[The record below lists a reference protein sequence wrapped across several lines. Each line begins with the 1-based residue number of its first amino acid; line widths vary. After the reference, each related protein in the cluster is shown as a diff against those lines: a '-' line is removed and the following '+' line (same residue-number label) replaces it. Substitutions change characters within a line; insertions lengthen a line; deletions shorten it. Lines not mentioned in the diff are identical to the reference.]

1 MTKRL
6 VVCLTT
12 LAFLCVGSA
21 ASAGSPDEA
30 AIIEVVDRAY
40 VHGIHID
47 RDTEKVRSGFHESFV
62 MFVKSDEGVNHV
74 TRDAWIER
82 MEASKA
88 KGEQGPRPKNTAK
101 ISVLDQADDAAV
113 VKVDLFRDGK
123 HTFTDYISVYRFAD
137 EWKLVGKIY
146 HRY

>member
-6 VVCLTT
+6 AVCLTT
-12 LAFLCVGSA
+12 LVFLGVGSA
-21 ASAGSPDEA
+21 AFAGGPDEA
-30 AIIEVVDRAY
+30 AIIEAVDQAY
-40 VHGIHID
+40 VHGIHIE
-47 RDTEKVRSGFHESFV
+47 RDTEKVRKGFHESFV
-62 MFVKSDEGVNHV
+62 MFVRTDEGVDHV

-88 KGEQGPRPKNTAK
+88 KGDQGPRPKTTAK
-101 ISVLDQADDAAV
+101 VSVLDQAGDAAI

-123 HTFTDYISVYRFAD
+123 HTFTDYISVYRFD
-137 EWKLVGKIY
+137 DGWKLVGKIY